1 MKLAAVVPRRTGLGL
16 VMTTRSL
23 SQTVGPICELAVAAT
38 LAIAISI
45 IVLVVL
51 CHDVVRP
58 RSASAPDVLSSL
70 SALDQLSLDATSRKP

>member
-1 MKLAAVVPRRTGLGL
+1 M
-16 VMTTRSL
+16 
-23 SQTVGPICELAVAAT
+23 CELAVAAT

-58 RSASAPDVLSSL
+58 
-70 SALDQLSLDATSRKP
+70 

>member
-1 MKLAAVVPRRTGLGL
+1 
-16 VMTTRSL
+16 MTTRSL

-58 RSASAPDVLSSL
+58 
-70 SALDQLSLDATSRKP
+70 

>member
-1 MKLAAVVPRRTGLGL
+1 VLALTFEAWPAGWRATGRDLPRRTGLGR

-58 RSASAPDVLSSL
+58 
-70 SALDQLSLDATSRKP
+70 